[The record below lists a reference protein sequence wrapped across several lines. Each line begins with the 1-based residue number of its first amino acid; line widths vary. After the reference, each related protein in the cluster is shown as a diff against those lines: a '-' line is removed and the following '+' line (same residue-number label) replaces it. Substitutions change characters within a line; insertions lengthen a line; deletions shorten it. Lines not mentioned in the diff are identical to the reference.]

1 MALVESEHVTLRP
14 LGDFNPDAELEIGLA
29 KLLPFL
35 RAFARSLAG
44 DRDLADDLAQETMT
58 KVWRYRQSF
67 TPGSNLKAWLFTILR
82 NEFFSYRRRAW
93 RQASWDDERAEAI
106 PAPPGEQ
113 HWSVELSDTASAIKS
128 LPDAQR
134 EALILV
140 GVGGF
145 SYDDT
150 AALSSCAVGT
160 MKSRVARAR
169 QSLRAILAG
178 PSSTRKPRSANGNA
192 LEDLLVQ
199 LDLVSEARPSGNHT
213 HTQEVEQ

>member
-1 MALVESEHVTLRP
+1 MVLVESEQVTLRS
-14 LGDFNPDAELEIGLA
+14 LSGINTDTELEAALA

-44 DRDLADDLAQETMT
+44 DRDLADDLTQETMT
-58 KVWRYRQSF
+58 KVWRFRQSF
-67 TPGSNLKAWLFTILR
+67 KPGSNLKAWLFAILR

-150 AALSSCAVGT
+150 AALSSCAAGT

-169 QSLRAILAG
+169 HALREILAN
-178 PSSTRKPRSANGNA
+178 PNSTLKPRSVKGNA

-199 LDLVSEARPSGNHT
+199 LDLVTEQRPSGNHG
-213 HTQEVEQ
+213 HGQGAEQ

>member
-1 MALVESEHVTLRP
+1 MALVESEYVTLRS
-14 LGDFNPDAELEIGLA
+14 LSGINADAELEAGLA

-35 RAFARSLAG
+35 RTFARSLAG
-44 DRDLADDLAQETMT
+44 DRDLADDLAQETMA

-67 TPGSNLKAWLFTILR
+67 TPGSNLKAWLFAILR

-93 RQASWDDERAEAI
+93 RQVFWDDEQAEAI

-145 SYDDT
+145 SYDDA

-160 MKSRVARAR
+160 TKSRVARAR
-169 QSLRAILAG
+169 QSLRASLAG
-178 PSSTRKPRSANGNA
+178 PSSTLKPRSAKGNA

-199 LDLVSEARPSGNHT
+199 LDLVSEPRLSGSQT
-213 HTQEVEQ
+213 HGQEVGQ